1 MEIIPV
7 EKSTD
12 PRRINETAPILVA
25 HQPEFLPYL
34 GNIAKAAM
42 GDVYVL
48 LDTVQFEK
56 QHWQSRNRIRVNS
69 PDGWQWLIIQLKAV
83 GNHMMNTNEVILD
96 GDFWKKKHLKAI
108 QMAYSKAP
116 HFKPVFEELSE
127 VYNRKHTCLVE
138 FLVDLIRFAFG
149 KFDIKTPVYLTSELL
164 ARGYDLEGKKS
175 EHLVKISRCFDTK
188 TFLFG
193 RDGATYVDRDIFAG
207 AGIIPVF
214 QDFHHPEYKQVHDG
228 PFQPYMSFIDLLF
241 NHAPEAINILGTCG
255 YTHLEGQ

>member
-7 EKSTD
+7 ETSRD
-12 PRRINETAPILVA
+12 PRRIPEQAPILVA

-34 GNIAKAAM
+34 GNVAKATM

-83 GNHMMNTNEVILD
+83 GNHMMNTNEVLLD

-116 HFKPVFEELSE
+116 YFKPVFDELSE
-127 VYNRKHTCLVE
+127 VYNRNHVYLVE
-138 FLVDLIRFAFG
+138 FLVDLIKYAFH
-149 KFDIKTPVYLTSELL
+149 KFDIHTPVYLSSDL
-164 ARGYDLEGKKS
+164 ATRGYDLEGKKS
-175 EHLVKISRCFDTK
+175 EHLARISQCFAAK

-193 RDGATYVDRDIFAG
+193 RDGATYVDRDLFAT
-207 AGIIPVF
+207 AGIVPVF
-214 QDFHHPEYKQVHDG
+214 QDFHHPEYAQIHSG

-241 NHAPEAINILGTCG
+241 NNEPEAKNILGSCG
-255 YTHLEGQ
+255 YVK

>member
-7 EKSTD
+7 EISKD
-12 PRRINETAPILVA
+12 PRRIAETAPILVA

-34 GNIAKAAM
+34 GNIAKATM

-69 PDGWQWLIIQLKAV
+69 PEGWQWLIIQLKAV
-83 GNHMMNTNEVILD
+83 GNHMMNTNEVLLD
-96 GDFWKKKHLKAI
+96 GDFWKNKHLKAI
-108 QMAYSKAP
+108 QMSYSKSP
-116 HFKPVFEELSE
+116 CFKTVFAELSE
-127 VYNRKHTCLVE
+127 VYNRKHVYLVD
-138 FLVDLIRFAFG
+138 FLVDLIQYAFT
-149 KFDIKTPVYLTSELL
+149 KFDIHTPVYRSSELA

-175 EHLVKISRCFDTK
+175 EHLVNISRCFAAK

-193 RDGATYVDRDIFAG
+193 RDGATYADRELFSA
-207 AGIIPVF
+207 AGILPVF
-214 QDFHHPEYKQVHDG
+214 QDFHHPEYSQVHPG

-241 NHAPEAINILGTCG
+241 NHEPDARNILGKCG
-255 YTHLEGQ
+255 YTK